1 MKAMNVKMIALSNLV
16 GLTIS
21 GAVGIW
27 MALTGWGPWAL
38 VWQSIILASVKT
50 IWLWS
55 IGRWVPRYG
64 FHMDSM
70 RQIYRVGLGVFSSSF
85 LNTVFLNIYSFI
97 IGAYY
102 NLAALGNY
110 TQADKWSKMGS
121 ASISQILTAS
131 FVPLL
136 SQYQDDGEKYRA
148 LIGKINRFTSF
159 ILFPFMCW
167 LIVMAE
173 PVFHLMFGT
182 KWDTAIP
189 LFQIL
194 LLRGIFT
201 VLTSLYNNYILSLGH
216 ARSLVVV
223 EFVKDALTLIAIV
236 STIAMQSVEALV
248 WGQMIAGAATYL
260 FILWLA
266 SRNTGYSKR
275 RFLIDMAP
283 YALLTI
289 LTMVAMWS
297 LSLVI
302 TNDILLLISQL
313 TVGAIVYYTVLR
325 VTGST
330 ILMEAQSYITSHFRK
345 K

>member
-1 MKAMNVKMIALSNLV
+1 
-16 GLTIS
+16 
-21 GAVGIW
+21 
-27 MALTGWGPWAL
+27 
-38 VWQSIILASVKT
+38 
-50 IWLWS
+50 
-55 IGRWVPRYG
+55 
-64 FHMDSM
+64 
-70 RQIYRVGLGVFSSSF
+70 
-85 LNTVFLNIYSFI
+85 
-97 IGAYY
+97 
-102 NLAALGNY
+102 
-110 TQADKWSKMGS
+110 
-121 ASISQILTAS
+121 
-131 FVPLL
+131 
-136 SQYQDDGEKYRA
+136 
-148 LIGKINRFTSF
+148 
-159 ILFPFMCW
+159 MCW

-236 STIAMQSVEALV
+236 STITMQSVEALV

-289 LTMVAMWS
+289 LTMIAMWS

-302 TNDILLLISQL
+302 TNDILLLLSQL
-313 TVGAIVYYTVLR
+313 TVGAIVYYAVLR